1 MNTVQELLTD
11 AIPPFPFF
19 IENPAELNRAE
30 LQANKASINEATSL
44 PAACDVQASA
54 ANVYHPPQKGYQQDA
69 LFAGDKDA
77 LRGVNKVLDT
87 NPLPERCQFFFS
99 DGRQCRMGRSEIH
112 PSLCRFHAEREDQL
126 FGVPPP
132 SGTVSA
138 ALDIPELHSACRDLT
153 TATGVNRALAQVFRL
168 LAQRRI
174 SRQEAATFGYLAQLL
189 LRTISAARAESLAAS
204 SEDDATS
211 IVSSEQRRQPIPT
224 GMPPVDKVQREP
236 ESLSERSLLN
246 KVEPQP
252 GGFLMSAE
260 PECNPS
266 PIFCRPRM
274 PIVSEERFVLSEY
287 SRGGPLSPE
296 EDQHLQM
303 QKIPPQL
310 TQNEHVQN
318 LKT

>member
-1 MNTVQELLTD
+1 MNTVQEPLTD
-11 AIPPFPFF
+11 PIPPFPFF

-30 LQANKASINEATSL
+30 LPANKASINEATSL

-54 ANVYHPPQKGYQQDA
+54 ANVYQQDE
-69 LFAGDKDA
+69 

-87 NPLPERCQFFFS
+87 NPLPERCQFTFS

-112 PSLCRFHAEREDQL
+112 PSLCRFHAEREEQL
-126 FGVPPP
+126 FGDPAPGGNVV
-132 SGTVSA
+132 GA
-138 ALDIPELHSACRDLT
+138 ALDLPELHSACRNLT
-153 TATGVNRALAQVFRL
+153 TASGVNRALAQVFRL

-174 SRQEAATFGYLAQLL
+174 SRQEAATFGYLAQLML
-189 LRTISAARAESLAAS
+189 QTISAARAESLAAS

-224 GMPPVDKVQREP
+224 EMPPVDKVQREP
-236 ESLSERSLLN
+236 ESLPERSLLN

-274 PIVSEERFVLSEY
+274 PIVSEERFVLSGY

-303 QKIPPQL
+303 QKIPPL
-310 TQNEHVQN
+310 TQNEHIHN